1 MYYKV
6 KETFDSHLLKRETG
20 KGHFEKG
27 EVVEMDPKLAKR
39 LELLLE
45 EDKEHKAPRKK
56 KYRIKKERELPVLR
70 NILKRE
76 RALFKKGEEVL
87 LDEETAKLFADYI
100 VEPEKET
107 PNDAATGGQASPGK
121 KAKTPDGAAA
131 AVKEK

>member
-6 KETFDSHLLKRETG
+6 KETFDSHLLKRETS

-27 EVVEMDPKLAKR
+27 EVVEMDPKLAER
-39 LELLLE
+39 FELLLE

-87 LDEETAKLFADYI
+87 LDEETARLFADYLEDPQKKEI
-100 VEPEKET
+100 KEP
-107 PNDAATGGQASPGK
+107 DAVP
-121 KAKTPDGAAA
+121 AKTEKPAPPVAAA